1 MKGKF
6 GVIAL
11 LLSSIVFAAPVSTPN
26 TLNDTPIISGGGSG
40 GGGGGSGGSG
50 TCRRVDLTNATSDYD
65 LQPCEEAIIRF
76 TNKRYVPLR
85 IATGNDRLYEIFLQ
99 FSANLNSGNVY
110 TYLNPNNTTYGS
122 SFSHTSYLWQSGGY
136 HGWNT
141 NTDSDSAFRL
151 YPHTPHSYIILD
163 TTRRILRGFTGFEFG
178 NAHVGYGIFVSKW
191 HSYSVSWTSL
201 GTFAFPRAMSGYI
214 LVRRLI

>member
-50 TCRRVDLTNATSDYD
+50 TCGRVDLTNATSDYD

-76 TNKRYVPLR
+76 TNQSSVPLR
-85 IATGNDRLYEIFLQ
+85 IATGNDRLYEMFLQ
-99 FSANLNSGNVY
+99 FSVNFDTSY
-110 TYLNPNNTTYGS
+110 SYLFPNNTTYAS
-122 SFSHTSYLWQSGGY
+122 SFSHTSWGWNSGGGN
-136 HGWNT
+136 GWVAYT
-141 NTDSDSAFRL
+141 SSDSAFRL
-151 YPHTPHSYIILD
+151 YEYTPHSYIILD
-163 TTRRILRGFTGFEFG
+163 TTRRILRGFTSWEYGDHP
-178 NAHVGYGIFVSKW
+178 HVGYGIFVSRW
-191 HSYSVSWTSL
+191 HSNLVSWTSL
-201 GTFAFPRAMSGYI
+201 GTFSFPRVMSGYI

>member
-40 GGGGGSGGSG
+40 GGGSGGSG

-76 TNKRYVPLR
+76 TNQWYVPLR
-85 IATGNDRLYEIFLQ
+85 IATGNGRLYEIFLQ
-99 FSANLNSGNVY
+99 FSVNLNVGY
-110 TYLNPNNTTYGS
+110 TYLFPNNTTYGWD
-122 SFSHTSYLWQSGGY
+122 FSHVSYLWSSNVY
-136 HGWNT
+136 HGWVAYT
-141 NTDSDSAFRL
+141 ASDTAFRL
-151 YPHTPHSYIILD
+151 FSQTPHSYIILD
-163 TTRRILRGFTGFEFG
+163 TTRRILRGFSGYEAG
-178 NAHVGYGIFVSKW
+178 DYHVGYGIFVSKW
-191 HSYSVSWTSL
+191 HSNLVSWTSL
-201 GTFAFPRAMSGYI
+201 GAFSFGRAMSGYI

>member
-40 GGGGGSGGSG
+40 GGGGGGGGSG

-65 LQPCEEAIIRF
+65 LQTCEEAIIRF
-76 TNKRYVPLR
+76 TNQRYVPLR
-85 IATGNDRLYEIFLQ
+85 IATGNDRLYEIFLRY
-99 FSANLNSGNVY
+99 SVSLWVDSP
-110 TYLNPNNTTYGS
+110 TYLNPNNTTYAS
-122 SFSHTSYLWQSGGY
+122 SFSHTSYAWGSMGY
-136 HGWNT
+136 QTWVHHT
-141 NTDSDSAFRL
+141 TSDHAFRL
-151 YPHTPHSYIILD
+151 FYHTAHSYIILD
-163 TTRRILRGFTGFEFG
+163 TTRRILKGFVSHEGGE
-178 NAHVGYGIFVSKW
+178 AHIGYGIFSTKW
-191 HSYSVSWTSL
+191 HSNLVSWTSL
-201 GTFAFPRAMSGYI
+201 GTLSFPRAMSGYI